1 MANDLSFNQISTLL
15 NAINQQATGQ
25 ASLAPVDT
33 AGFVSMATT
42 LLKMGYDPLATAIS
56 QVLAKTIFSV
66 RPYSELFKGIR
77 VSNQKYGNHVRKL
90 QVVDRPLVDSKVY
103 DLTDEYAVDHYEVR
117 KPKVLQT
124 NYYGEETFSDFL
136 TIYTVQ
142 LDNAMSGPE
151 EFASFISMI
160 LQNVEDKLAMSRE
173 NLSRML
179 VSNLIGAK
187 AQADSDNVINLLT
200 AYNDYLG
207 LTSTSRLTV
216 EDVKDPDRYGD
227 FIKFAYAKIKNVS
240 DLMRSR
246 SIKYHMNITGSPIM
260 RHTPYANQR
269 LYISS
274 FDKHMIDTRVLAD
287 VFNDEQMKLMDFQP
301 VDFWQSIESPDTVS
315 VIPVYIDSAGE
326 LVNDDTSDDQRTTSI
341 VTGVFGVLMDEEAIG
356 YTITLERTERTPLNA
371 RGMYYNQFWHDTKKY
386 WTDLTENAVVFILD
400 DESDS
405 GGEGSSD
412 ITVESLTATE
422 NKTYTAPAGTAYSPV
437 IVNVPTVTVESLNA
451 TENTTYTAPEGK
463 AYSPVVV
470 NVPSDFT
477 KATVTITDNRGV
489 GDPISF
495 LYATYAEADDPFPAA
510 AIPETGTSMT
520 GGSPITLPVILY
532 KGATTLVF
540 ESSLESSSTITGAEY
555 DWSGGYLTLE
565 GSCSIEFTAPL

>member
-25 ASLAPVDT
+25 TSIAPVDT
-33 AGFVSMATT
+33 ASFVSMATT
-42 LLKMGYDPLATAIS
+42 LLQMGYDPLATAIS
-56 QVLAKTIFSV
+56 QVLARTIFSV

-160 LQNVEDKLAMSRE
+160 LQNVEDKLTMSRE

-187 AQADSDNVINLLT
+187 AQADSGNVINLLT

-216 EDVKDPDRYGD
+216 EDVKDPDKYGD

-246 SIKYHMNITGSPIM
+246 SVKYHMNITGSPIM

-287 VFNDEQMKLMDFQP
+287 VFNDDQMKLMDFQP

-315 VIPVYIDSAGE
+315 VIPVYIGSSGQ
-326 LVNDDTSDDQRTTSI
+326 LVNADTTAQNRTTSV

-405 GGEGSSD
+405 GGGEGGGD
-412 ITVESLTATE
+412 ITVEALSVTE
-422 NKTYTAPAGTAYSPV
+422 NGTYTA
-437 IVNVPTVTVESLNA
+437 ES
-451 TENTTYTAPEGK
+451 GK
-463 AYSPVVV
+463 AYSPVTV
-470 NVPSDFT
+470 NVPSNFSV
-477 KATVTITDNRGV
+477 ATVTITDNRAS
-489 GDPISF
+489 GDSIEF
-495 LYATYAEADDPFPAA
+495 LVCECCEIDGYDDDYPALVAPSTYGIKPGD
-510 AIPETGTSMT
+510 
-520 GGSPITLPVILY
+520 SPLEFKVPLY
-532 KGATTLVF
+532 KGGSLIF
-540 ESSLESSSTITGAEY
+540 PKSSITSVAVITGQYE
-555 DWSGGYLTLE
+555 WLTATDLLIK
-565 GSCSIEFTAPL
+565 GDCDIELKNPQG

>member
-25 ASLAPVDT
+25 TSIAPVDT
-33 AGFVSMATT
+33 ASFVSMATT
-42 LLKMGYDPLATAIS
+42 LLQMGYDPLATAIS

-187 AQADSDNVINLLT
+187 AQADSGNVINLLT

-216 EDVKDPDRYGD
+216 EDVKDPDKYGD

-287 VFNDEQMKLMDFQP
+287 VFNDDQMKLMDFQP

-315 VIPVYIDSAGE
+315 VIPVYIDSSGQ
-326 LVNDDTSDDQRTTSI
+326 LVNADTTAQNRTTSV

-405 GGEGSSD
+405 GGGEGGGD
-412 ITVESLTATE
+412 ITVEALSVTE
-422 NKTYTAPAGTAYSPV
+422 NGTYTA
-437 IVNVPTVTVESLNA
+437 ES
-451 TENTTYTAPEGK
+451 GK
-463 AYSPVVV
+463 AYSPVTV
-470 NVPSDFT
+470 NVPSDFS
-477 KATVTITDNRGV
+477 KATVTFTDTRPAGDAIT
-489 GDPISF
+489 F
-495 LYATYAEADDPFPAA
+495 LYPTYMDAADQMPAGASAE
-510 AIPETGTSMT
+510 EGTIMA
-520 GGSPITLPVILY
+520 GGSPFDKSVILY
-532 KGATTLVF
+532 KGNAILYFDTAISTIC
-540 ESSLESSSTITGAEY
+540 TITGAEY
-555 DWSGGYLTLE
+555 AWLSTRYLLIK
-565 GSCSIEFTAPL
+565 GSCEIAISTPI

>member
-1 MANDLSFNQISTLL
+1 
-15 NAINQQATGQ
+15 
-25 ASLAPVDT
+25 
-33 AGFVSMATT
+33 
-42 LLKMGYDPLATAIS
+42 
-56 QVLAKTIFSV
+56 
-66 RPYSELFKGIR
+66 
-77 VSNQKYGNHVRKL
+77 
-90 QVVDRPLVDSKVY
+90 
-103 DLTDEYAVDHYEVR
+103 
-117 KPKVLQT
+117 
-124 NYYGEETFSDFL
+124 
-136 TIYTVQ
+136 
-142 LDNAMSGPE
+142 MSGPE

-160 LQNVEDKLAMSRE
+160 LQNVEDKLTMSRE

-187 AQADSDNVINLLT
+187 AQADSGNVINLLT

-216 EDVKDPDRYGD
+216 EDVKDPDKYGD

-246 SIKYHMNITGSPIM
+246 SIKYHMNITDSPIM

-287 VFNDEQMKLMDFQP
+287 VFNDDQMRLMDFQP

-315 VIPVYIDSAGE
+315 VIPVYIDSSGQ
-326 LVNDDTSDDQRTTSI
+326 LVNADTTAQNRTTSV

-405 GGEGSSD
+405 GGGEGGGD
-412 ITVESLTATE
+412 ITVEALSVTE
-422 NKTYTAPAGTAYSPV
+422 NGTYTAPS
-437 IVNVPTVTVESLNA
+437 
-451 TENTTYTAPEGK
+451 GK
-463 AYSPVVV
+463 AYSPVTV
-470 NVPSDFT
+470 NVPAPSSDFT
-477 KATVTITDNRGV
+477 TAEVTFANSSQAANAPYYVFVPEVID
-489 GDPISF
+489 DPISTIIMTNIAVDAGSSETLLVP
-495 LYATYAEADDPFPAA
+495 LYKGVCLMSLST
-510 AIPETGTSMT
+510 ITQTSQASQPVMT
-520 GGSPITLPVILY
+520 GGVEID
-532 KGATTLVF
+532 
-540 ESSLESSSTITGAEY
+540 STHGGPLLKITG
-555 DWSGGYLTLE
+555 DGT
-565 GSCSIEFTAPL
+565 FTAAGAPGSN

>member
-25 ASLAPVDT
+25 TSIAPVDT
-33 AGFVSMATT
+33 ASFVSMATT
-42 LLKMGYDPLATAIS
+42 LLQMGYDPLATAIS

-103 DLTDEYAVDHYEVR
+103 DLTDEQAVDHYEVR

-187 AQADSDNVINLLT
+187 AQADSGNVINLLT

-216 EDVKDPDRYGD
+216 EDVKDPDKYGD

-287 VFNDEQMKLMDFQP
+287 VFNDDQMKLMDFQP

-315 VIPVYIDSAGE
+315 VIPVYINSSGQ
-326 LVNDDTSDDQRTTSI
+326 LVNADTTAAERTTSI

-405 GGEGSSD
+405 GGGEGGSD
-412 ITVESLTATE
+412 ITVEALSVTE
-422 NKTYTAPAGTAYSPV
+422 NGTYTAET
-437 IVNVPTVTVESLNA
+437 
-451 TENTTYTAPEGK
+451 GK
-463 AYSPVVV
+463 AYSPVTV
-470 NVPSDFT
+470 NVPSDFSTAHVTFINSDNT
-477 KATVTITDNRGV
+477 KMYTVNKLAMIQGPYMEIGSVSVN
-489 GDPISF
+489 SS
-495 LYATYAEADDPFPAA
+495 
-510 AIPETGTSMT
+510 ETVE
-520 GGSPITLPVILY
+520 LVLY
-532 KGATTLVF
+532 KGSTYVF
-540 ESSLESSSTITGAEY
+540 EFEDIDYETAPVVTGDISYDSDNGKFVITGDGTITLKG
-555 DWSGGYLTLE
+555 DGTMG
-565 GSCSIEFTAPL
+565 

>member
-25 ASLAPVDT
+25 TSIAPVDT
-33 AGFVSMATT
+33 ASFVSMATT
-42 LLKMGYDPLATAIS
+42 LLQMGYDPLATAIS

-160 LQNVEDKLAMSRE
+160 LQNVEDKLTMSRE

-187 AQADSDNVINLLT
+187 AQADSGNVINLLT

-216 EDVKDPDRYGD
+216 EDVKDPDKYGD

-246 SIKYHMNITGSPIM
+246 SVKYHMNITGSPIM

-287 VFNDEQMKLMDFQP
+287 VFNDDQMKLMDFQP

-315 VIPVYIDSAGE
+315 VIPVYISSSGQ
-326 LVNDDTSDDQRTTSI
+326 LVNADTTAQNRTTSV

-405 GGEGSSD
+405 GGGEGGGD
-412 ITVESLTATE
+412 ITVEALSVTE
-422 NKTYTAPAGTAYSPV
+422 NGTYTAPS
-437 IVNVPTVTVESLNA
+437 
-451 TENTTYTAPEGK
+451 GK
-463 AYSPVVV
+463 AYSPVTV
-470 NVPSDFT
+470 NVPSDFSTAHVTFISSDNT
-477 KATVTITDNRGV
+477 KTYIVNNLVLIHESNSEMEIGSVTVNA
-489 GDPISF
+489 S
-495 LYATYAEADDPFPAA
+495 EAVD
-510 AIPETGTSMT
+510 
-520 GGSPITLPVILY
+520 LVLY
-532 KGATTLVF
+532 KGHAYVSEF
-540 ESSLESSSTITGAEY
+540 EDIDTDTAPVVTGDITYDSDNEEFVITGDGTITLKGV
-555 DWSGGYLTLE
+555 GTMG
-565 GSCSIEFTAPL
+565 

>member
-25 ASLAPVDT
+25 ASIAPVDT
-33 AGFVSMATT
+33 ASFVSMATT
-42 LLKMGYDPLATAIS
+42 LLQMGYDPLATAIS

-90 QVVDRPLVDSKVY
+90 QVVDKPLVDSKVY
-103 DLTDEYAVDHYEVR
+103 DLTDEQAIDHYEVR

-187 AQADSDNVINLLT
+187 AQADSGNVINLLT

-216 EDVKDPDRYGD
+216 EDVKDPDKYGD

-287 VFNDEQMKLMDFQP
+287 VFNDDQMKLMDFQP

-315 VIPVYIDSAGE
+315 VIPVYINSSGQ
-326 LVNDDTSDDQRTTSI
+326 LVNADTTAQNRTTSV

-405 GGEGSSD
+405 GGGEGGGT
-412 ITVESLTATE
+412 ITIESLTATE
-422 NKTYTAPAGTAYSPV
+422 NKTYTAPEGKAYSPV
-437 IVNVPTVTVESLNA
+437 IVNVPSD
-451 TENTTYTAPEGK
+451 
-463 AYSPVVV
+463 YS
-470 NVPSDFT
+470 
-477 KATVTITDNRGV
+477 
-489 GDPISF
+489 
-495 LYATYAEADDPFPAA
+495 AA
-510 AIPETGTSMT
+510 AITISNVAYESTPIFFAHTVAAAGDVPAHSATIMT
-520 GGSPITLPVILY
+520 DQTYEGSIILY
-532 KGATTLVF
+532 KGSALLFMDDLSATCTYTVSGDI
-540 ESSLESSSTITGAEY
+540 EVTTAEIGQKAYIVTGDCSITITATENQ
-555 DWSGGYLTLE
+555 GG
-565 GSCSIEFTAPL
+565 SQ

>member
-25 ASLAPVDT
+25 TSIAPVDT
-33 AGFVSMATT
+33 ASFVSMATT
-42 LLKMGYDPLATAIS
+42 LLQMGYDPLATAIS

-160 LQNVEDKLAMSRE
+160 LQNVEDKLTMSRE

-187 AQADSDNVINLLT
+187 AQADSGNVINLLT

-246 SIKYHMNITGSPIM
+246 SVKYHMNITGSPIM

-287 VFNDEQMKLMDFQP
+287 VFNDDQMKLMDFQP

-315 VIPVYIDSAGE
+315 VIPVYIDSSGQ
-326 LVNDDTSDDQRTTSI
+326 LVNADTTAESRTTSV

-405 GGEGSSD
+405 GGGEGGGD
-412 ITVESLTATE
+412 ITVEALSVTE
-422 NKTYTAPAGTAYSPV
+422 NGTYTAPS
-437 IVNVPTVTVESLNA
+437 
-451 TENTTYTAPEGK
+451 GK
-463 AYSPVVV
+463 AYSPVTV

-477 KATVTITDNRGV
+477 KATVSITDIRPN
-489 GDPISF
+489 GDAITF
-495 LYATYAEADDPFPAA
+495 LYATYMDAADQMPAGASAE
-510 AIPETGTSMT
+510 EGTIMA
-520 GGSPITLPVILY
+520 GGSPFDKSVILY
-532 KGATTLVF
+532 KGNAILYFDTAI
-540 ESSLESSSTITGAEY
+540 SDICTITGAEY
-555 DWSGGYLTLE
+555 EWLSTKYLLIK
-565 GSCSIEFTAPL
+565 GSCEIKISTPI

>member
-25 ASLAPVDT
+25 TSIAPVDT
-33 AGFVSMATT
+33 ASFVSMATT
-42 LLKMGYDPLATAIS
+42 LLQMGYDPLATAIS

-160 LQNVEDKLAMSRE
+160 LQNVEDKLTMSRE

-187 AQADSDNVINLLT
+187 AQADSGNVINLLT

-246 SIKYHMNITGSPIM
+246 SIKYHMNISGSPIM

-287 VFNDEQMKLMDFQP
+287 VFNDDQMRLMDFQP

-315 VIPVYIDSAGE
+315 VIPVYIDSDGE
-326 LVNDDTSDDQRTTSI
+326 LVNADTTAESRTTSV

-405 GGEGSSD
+405 GGGEGGGD
-412 ITVESLTATE
+412 ITVEALSVTE
-422 NKTYTAPAGTAYSPV
+422 NGTYTA
-437 IVNVPTVTVESLNA
+437 ES
-451 TENTTYTAPEGK
+451 GK
-463 AYSPVVV
+463 AYSPVTV
-470 NVPSDFT
+470 NVPSDFSV
-477 KATVTITDNRGV
+477 AT
-489 GDPISF
+489 ISC
-495 LYATYAEADDPFPAA
+495 TNTNAETSSYGIRCVIIDEENNQASFQGSLV
-510 AIPETGTSMT
+510 ET
-520 GGSPITLPVILY
+520 TLTLKVPLY
-532 KGATTLVF
+532 KGKLVIKDTSAFIFDASGEPTLSGGV
-540 ESSLESSSTITGAEY
+540 TYDDVTGTVIITG
-555 DWSGGYLTLE
+555 D
-565 GSCSIEFTAPL
+565 GSISAAGIPSV

>member
-25 ASLAPVDT
+25 TSIAPVDT
-33 AGFVSMATT
+33 ASFVSMANT
-42 LLKMGYDPLATAIS
+42 LLQMGYDPLATAIS

-90 QVVDRPLVDSKVY
+90 QVVDKPLVDSKVY

-160 LQNVEDKLAMSRE
+160 LQNVEDKLTMSRE

-187 AQADSDNVINLLT
+187 ALADSDNVINLLT

-216 EDVKDPDRYGD
+216 EDVKDPDKYGD

-287 VFNDEQMKLMDFQP
+287 VFNDDQMKLMDFQP
-301 VDFWQSIESPDTVS
+301 VDFWQNINSPDTVS
-315 VIPVYIDSAGE
+315 VIPVYIDSDGE
-326 LVNDDTSDDQRTTSI
+326 LVNADTTAQNRTTSV

-405 GGEGSSD
+405 GGGEGGSD
-412 ITVESLTATE
+412 ITVEALSVTE
-422 NKTYTAPAGTAYSPV
+422 NGTYTAQS
-437 IVNVPTVTVESLNA
+437 
-451 TENTTYTAPEGK
+451 GK
-463 AYSPVVV
+463 AYSPVTV
-470 NVPSDFT
+470 NVPSDFS
-477 KATVTITDNRGV
+477 KATVTVTDNRAAGS
-489 GDPISF
+489 GINFSF
-495 LYATYAEADDPFPAA
+495 PSYEEAADSFPAA
-510 AIPETGTSMT
+510 ASIIEYLSEP
-520 GGSPITLPVILY
+520 GSSPGSINVILY
-532 KGATTLVF
+532 KGAAILDF
-540 ESSLESSSTITGAEY
+540 GEDLSAACTITGAEY
-555 DWSGGYLTLE
+555 EWIDSALIIK
-565 GSCSIEFTAPL
+565 GSCSIEFITK

>member
-25 ASLAPVDT
+25 TSIAPVDT
-33 AGFVSMATT
+33 ASFVSMATT
-42 LLKMGYDPLATAIS
+42 LLQMGYDPLATAIS

-90 QVVDRPLVDSKVY
+90 QVVDKPLVDSKVY
-103 DLTDEYAVDHYEVR
+103 DLTDEQAVDHYEVR

-187 AQADSDNVINLLT
+187 AQADSGNVINLLT

-246 SIKYHMNITGSPIM
+246 SVKYHMNITGSPIM

-287 VFNDEQMKLMDFQP
+287 VFNDDQMRLMDFQP

-315 VIPVYIDSAGE
+315 VIPVYINSSGQ
-326 LVNDDTSDDQRTTSI
+326 LVNADTTAQNRTTSV

-405 GGEGSSD
+405 GGGEGGGD
-412 ITVESLTATE
+412 ITVEALSVTE
-422 NKTYTAPAGTAYSPV
+422 NGTYTA
-437 IVNVPTVTVESLNA
+437 ES
-451 TENTTYTAPEGK
+451 GK
-463 AYSPVVV
+463 AYSPVTV
-470 NVPSDFT
+470 NVPSDFSIAHVTFVNSDNT
-477 KATVTITDNRGV
+477 KTYAVNNLVTIRGSYMVIEKLTVTT
-489 GDPISF
+489 S
-495 LYATYAEADDPFPAA
+495 AA
-510 AIPETGTSMT
+510 VD
-520 GGSPITLPVILY
+520 LVLY
-532 KGATTLVF
+532 KGSAYVSEIEDADDQTAPVMTGDISYDSDNNEFVITGDG
-540 ESSLESSSTITGAEY
+540 TITLKGV
-555 DWSGGYLTLE
+555 GT
-565 GSCSIEFTAPL
+565 II

>member
-25 ASLAPVDT
+25 ASVTPVDT
-33 AGFVSMATT
+33 ASFISMANT
-42 LLKMGYDPLATAIS
+42 LLQMGYDPLATAIS

-160 LQNVEDKLAMSRE
+160 LQNVEDKLTMSRE

-187 AQADSDNVINLLT
+187 ALADSDNVINLLT

-246 SIKYHMNITGSPIM
+246 SVKYHMNITGSPIM

-287 VFNDEQMKLMDFQP
+287 VFNDDQMKLMDFQP
-301 VDFWQSIESPDTVS
+301 VDFWQNINSPDTVS
-315 VIPVYIDSAGE
+315 VIPVYINSSGQ
-326 LVNDDTSDDQRTTSI
+326 LVNADTTAQNRTTSV

-405 GGEGSSD
+405 GGGEGGGD

-422 NKTYTAPAGTAYSPV
+422 NKTYTAPEGKAYSPV
-437 IVNVPTVTVESLNA
+437 IVNVPSNF
-451 TENTTYTAPEGK
+451 TT
-463 AYSPVVV
+463 
-470 NVPSDFT
+470 
-477 KATVTITDNRGV
+477 ATVSFTDNRAS
-489 GDPISF
+489 GDGITF
-495 LYATYAEADDPFPAA
+495 TYASYAEAEDSYPASVYPGNKTITA
-510 AIPETGTSMT
+510 GE
-520 GGSPITLPVILY
+520 SPSEISVILY
-532 KGATTLVF
+532 KGATTLSF
-540 ESSLESSSTITGAEY
+540 GSDLSDSFTITGAQYEWV
-555 DWSGGYLTLE
+555 DADLIIK
-565 GSCSIEFTAPL
+565 GSCSIEINTPSGK

>member
-25 ASLAPVDT
+25 TSIAPVDT
-33 AGFVSMATT
+33 ASFVSMATT
-42 LLKMGYDPLATAIS
+42 LLQMGYDPLATAIS

-90 QVVDRPLVDSKVY
+90 QVVDKPLVDSKVY
-103 DLTDEYAVDHYEVR
+103 DLTDEQAVDHYEVR

-160 LQNVEDKLAMSRE
+160 LQNVEDKLTMSRE

-187 AQADSDNVINLLT
+187 AQADSGNVINLLT

-246 SIKYHMNITGSPIM
+246 SVKYHMNITGSPIM

-287 VFNDEQMKLMDFQP
+287 VFNDDQMRLMDFQP

-315 VIPVYIDSAGE
+315 VIPVYINSSGQ
-326 LVNDDTSDDQRTTSI
+326 LVNADTTAQNRTTSV

-405 GGEGSSD
+405 GGGEGGGD
-412 ITVESLTATE
+412 ITVEALSVTE
-422 NKTYTAPAGTAYSPV
+422 NGTYTAESGKAYSPV
-437 IVNVPTVTVESLNA
+437 IVNVPSD
-451 TENTTYTAPEGK
+451 
-463 AYSPVVV
+463 YS
-470 NVPSDFT
+470 S
-477 KATVTITDNRGV
+477 ATITITNGAYEGAPV
-489 GDPISF
+489 FFAHPI
-495 LYATYAEADDPFPAA
+495 AA
-510 AIPETGTSMT
+510 AGDVPAHSETMLTDQTYEG
-520 GGSPITLPVILY
+520 PIILY
-532 KGATTLVF
+532 KGSAQLFTEDLSPTFTYSV
-540 ESSLESSSTITGAEY
+540 SGDITAV
-555 DWSGGYLTLE
+555 E
-565 GSCSIEFTAPL
+565 GEIGRKIYTVTGDCSITIAAAENQSASQ

>member
-25 ASLAPVDT
+25 TSIAPVDT
-33 AGFVSMATT
+33 ASFVSMANT
-42 LLKMGYDPLATAIS
+42 LLQMGYDPLATAIS

-90 QVVDRPLVDSKVY
+90 QVVDKPLVDSKVY
-103 DLTDEYAVDHYEVR
+103 DLTDEQAIDHYEVR

-187 AQADSDNVINLLT
+187 ALADSDNVINLLT

-216 EDVKDPDRYGD
+216 EDVKAPSRYSD

-246 SIKYHMNITGSPIM
+246 SVKYHMNITNSPIM

-287 VFNDEQMKLMDFQP
+287 VFNDEQMRLMDFQP
-301 VDFWQSIESPDTVS
+301 VDFWQSIESPDTVN
-315 VIPVYIDSAGE
+315 VIPVYINSSGE
-326 LVNDDTSDDQRTTSI
+326 LVNADTTADNRTTS
-341 VTGVFGVLMDEEAIG
+341 VVSGVFGVLMDEEAIG

-405 GGEGSSD
+405 GGEGAGD
-412 ITVESLTATE
+412 ITVEALSVTE
-422 NKTYTAPAGTAYSPV
+422 NGTYTAEEGTAYSPV
-437 IVNVPTVTVESLNA
+437 TVNVASDFSTAEVTFINSSETANASYMVIIPTVIENPEDALALIPNTVNSDSSKVLEIPLYKGQFIMPADMVTSINSSV
-451 TENTTYTAPEGK
+451 TPTTSGGVTITTVGGSPMIVITGDGTYTAAGQ
-463 AYSPVVV
+463 
-470 NVPSDFT
+470 
-477 KATVTITDNRGV
+477 
-489 GDPISF
+489 
-495 LYATYAEADDPFPAA
+495 
-510 AIPETGTSMT
+510 SM
-520 GGSPITLPVILY
+520 G
-532 KGATTLVF
+532 
-540 ESSLESSSTITGAEY
+540 
-555 DWSGGYLTLE
+555 
-565 GSCSIEFTAPL
+565 

>member
-25 ASLAPVDT
+25 TSIAPVDT
-33 AGFVSMATT
+33 ASFVSMATT
-42 LLKMGYDPLATAIS
+42 LLQMGYDPLATAIS

-151 EFASFISMI
+151 EFAAFISMI
-160 LQNVEDKLAMSRE
+160 LQNVEDKLTMSRE

-187 AQADSDNVINLLT
+187 AQADSGNVINLLT

-216 EDVKDPDRYGD
+216 EDVKDPDKYGD

-246 SIKYHMNITGSPIM
+246 SVKYHMNITGSPIM

-287 VFNDEQMKLMDFQP
+287 VFNDDQMKLMDFQP

-315 VIPVYIDSAGE
+315 VIPVYIDSSGQ
-326 LVNDDTSDDQRTTSI
+326 LVNADTTAQNRTTSV

-405 GGEGSSD
+405 GGGEGGGD
-412 ITVESLTATE
+412 ITVEALSVTE
-422 NKTYTAPAGTAYSPV
+422 NGTYTA
-437 IVNVPTVTVESLNA
+437 ES
-451 TENTTYTAPEGK
+451 GK
-463 AYSPVVV
+463 AYSPVTV
-470 NVPSDFT
+470 NVPSDFSV
-477 KATVTITDNRGV
+477 AEVTITDNR
-489 GDPISF
+489 
-495 LYATYAEADDPFPAA
+495 ATGSAIDFNVCECCEINGYDDDYPALVA
-510 AIPETGTSMT
+510 TS
-520 GGSPITLPVILY
+520 TLPIKPGDSPLEFKVPLY
-532 KGATTLVF
+532 KGGSLIIPG
-540 ESSLESSSTITGAEY
+540 SSINSIAVITGQYEF
-555 DWSGGYLTLE
+555 LTGRDLLIK
-565 GSCSIEFTAPL
+565 GDCDIELVTPSSN

>member
-25 ASLAPVDT
+25 TSIAPVDT
-33 AGFVSMATT
+33 ASFVSMATT
-42 LLKMGYDPLATAIS
+42 LLQMGYDPLATAIS

-160 LQNVEDKLAMSRE
+160 LQNVEDKLTMSRE

-187 AQADSDNVINLLT
+187 AQADSGNVINLLT

-216 EDVKDPDRYGD
+216 EDVKDPDKYGD

-287 VFNDEQMKLMDFQP
+287 VFNDDQMKLMDFQP

-315 VIPVYIDSAGE
+315 VIPVYIDSSGQ
-326 LVNDDTSDDQRTTSI
+326 LVNADTTAQNRTTSV

-405 GGEGSSD
+405 GGGEGGGD
-412 ITVESLTATE
+412 ITVESLSVTE
-422 NKTYTAPAGTAYSPV
+422 NGTYTAPS
-437 IVNVPTVTVESLNA
+437 
-451 TENTTYTAPEGK
+451 GK
-463 AYSPVVV
+463 AYSPVTV
-470 NVPSDFT
+470 NVPSDFST
-477 KATVTITDNRGV
+477 ATVTFSRSNDDGEYRAVLSGV
-489 GDPISF
+489 LDSDPAGISTEP
-495 LYATYAEADDPFPAA
+495 YVIGSTPATIK
-510 AIPETGTSMT
+510 IP
-520 GGSPITLPVILY
+520 LY
-532 KGATTLVF
+532 KGKAFISLNTFFGVDTSVMPVF
-540 ESSLESSSTITGAEY
+540 TGGVSLDNQTGAIIITG
-555 DWSGGYLTLE
+555 DGTFS
-565 GSCSIEFTAPL
+565 TAAAVTPGN

>member
-25 ASLAPVDT
+25 TSIAPVDT
-33 AGFVSMATT
+33 ASFVSMATT
-42 LLKMGYDPLATAIS
+42 LLQMGYDPLATAIS

-160 LQNVEDKLAMSRE
+160 LQNVEDKLTMSRE

-187 AQADSDNVINLLT
+187 AQADSGNVINLLT

-216 EDVKDPDRYGD
+216 EDVKDPDKYGD

-246 SIKYHMNITGSPIM
+246 SVKYHMNITGSPIM

-287 VFNDEQMKLMDFQP
+287 VFNDDQMKLMDFQP

-315 VIPVYIDSAGE
+315 VIPVYIDSSGQ
-326 LVNDDTSDDQRTTSI
+326 LVNADTTAENRTTSV

-405 GGEGSSD
+405 GGGEGGGD
-412 ITVESLTATE
+412 ITVEALSVTE
-422 NKTYTAPAGTAYSPV
+422 NGTYTA
-437 IVNVPTVTVESLNA
+437 ES
-451 TENTTYTAPEGK
+451 GK
-463 AYSPVVV
+463 AYSPVTV

-477 KATVTITDNRGV
+477 TATLTITDNRAS
-489 GDPISF
+489 GDSIDF
-495 LYATYAEADDPFPAA
+495 NVCGCFEINGYDDDYPALVA
-510 AIPETGTSMT
+510 PSTLSIKPGD
-520 GGSPITLPVILY
+520 SPMELKVPLY
-532 KGATTLVF
+532 KGGALIITSGNI
-540 ESSLESSSTITGAEY
+540 SSFTNITGSYEWIQGNFTDLLIKGDCDIELVAI
-555 DWSGGYLTLE
+555 SGN
-565 GSCSIEFTAPL
+565 

>member
-25 ASLAPVDT
+25 TSIAPVDT
-33 AGFVSMATT
+33 ASFVSMANT
-42 LLKMGYDPLATAIS
+42 LLQMGYDPLATAIS
-56 QVLAKTIFSV
+56 QVLARTIFSV

-160 LQNVEDKLAMSRE
+160 LQNVEDKLTMSRE

-187 AQADSDNVINLLT
+187 ALADSGNVINLLT

-216 EDVKDPDRYGD
+216 EDVKDPDKYGD

-246 SIKYHMNITGSPIM
+246 SVKYHMNITGSPIM

-287 VFNDEQMKLMDFQP
+287 VFNDDQMKLMDFQP

-315 VIPVYIDSAGE
+315 VIPVYIDSSGQ
-326 LVNDDTSDDQRTTSI
+326 LVNADTTAESRTTSV

-405 GGEGSSD
+405 GGGEGGGD
-412 ITVESLTATE
+412 ITVEALSVTE
-422 NKTYTAPAGTAYSPV
+422 NGTYTA
-437 IVNVPTVTVESLNA
+437 ES
-451 TENTTYTAPEGK
+451 GK
-463 AYSPVVV
+463 AYSPVTV

-477 KATVTITDNRGV
+477 KATVTITDNRVTGS
-489 GDPISF
+489 GINFGYP
-495 LYATYAEADDPFPAA
+495 TYFEAVVNEHPAFA
-510 AIPETGTSMT
+510 CFGEYLSEAGA
-520 GGSPITLPVILY
+520 SPASIPVILY
-532 KGATTLVF
+532 KGAAVLNF
-540 ESSLESSSTITGAEY
+540 DASQAEACTITGAEY
-555 DWSGGYLTLE
+555 EWIDESLIIK
-565 GSCSIEFTAPL
+565 GSCAIEFIAK

>member
-25 ASLAPVDT
+25 TSIAPVDT
-33 AGFVSMATT
+33 ASFVSMATT
-42 LLKMGYDPLATAIS
+42 LLQMGYDPLATAIS

-160 LQNVEDKLAMSRE
+160 LQNVEDKLTMSRE

-207 LTSTSRLTV
+207 LTSTSRLSV

-246 SIKYHMNITGSPIM
+246 SVKYHMNISGSPIM

-287 VFNDEQMKLMDFQP
+287 VFNDDQMRLMDFQP

-315 VIPVYIDSAGE
+315 VIPVYINSSGQ
-326 LVNDDTSDDQRTTSI
+326 LVNADTTAAERTTSI

-405 GGEGSSD
+405 GGGEGGGD
-412 ITVESLTATE
+412 ITVEALSVTA
-422 NKTYTAPAGTAYSPV
+422 NGTYTA
-437 IVNVPTVTVESLNA
+437 ES
-451 TENTTYTAPEGK
+451 GK

-470 NVPSDFT
+470 NVPSDFSVAHVT
-477 KATVTITDNRGV
+477 FVNSAETINSSYTV
-489 GDPISF
+489 
-495 LYATYAEADDPFPAA
+495 
-510 AIPETGTSMT
+510 AIPKVLTSPENAIYAMQT
-520 GGSPITLPVILY
+520 VVDSDSSVIVDVPLY
-532 KGATTLVF
+532 KGKCIMDLRYISGINMSVDPTSTGGVSIVIDPEEEDPPMLV
-540 ESSLESSSTITGAEY
+540 ITG
-555 DWSGGYLTLE
+555 DGT
-565 GSCSIEFTAPL
+565 FTAAGQPIF

>member
-25 ASLAPVDT
+25 TSIAPVDT
-33 AGFVSMATT
+33 ASFVSMATT
-42 LLKMGYDPLATAIS
+42 LLQMGYDPLATAIS

-90 QVVDRPLVDSKVY
+90 QVVDKPLVDSKVY
-103 DLTDEYAVDHYEVR
+103 DLTDEQAVDHYEVR

-151 EFASFISMI
+151 EFAAFISMI

-187 AQADSDNVINLLT
+187 AQADSGNVINLLT

-207 LTSTSRLTV
+207 LTSTSRLSV

-287 VFNDEQMKLMDFQP
+287 VFNDDQMRLMDFQP

-315 VIPVYIDSAGE
+315 VIPVYINSSGQ
-326 LVNDDTSDDQRTTSI
+326 LVNADTTAQNRTTSV

-405 GGEGSSD
+405 GGGEGGGD
-412 ITVESLTATE
+412 ITVEALSVTE
-422 NKTYTAPAGTAYSPV
+422 NGTYTA
-437 IVNVPTVTVESLNA
+437 ES
-451 TENTTYTAPEGK
+451 GK
-463 AYSPVVV
+463 AYSPVTV
-470 NVPSDFT
+470 NVPSDFSIAHVTFVNSDNT
-477 KATVTITDNRGV
+477 KTYAVNNLVTIRGSYMVIEKLTVTT
-489 GDPISF
+489 S
-495 LYATYAEADDPFPAA
+495 AA
-510 AIPETGTSMT
+510 VD
-520 GGSPITLPVILY
+520 LVLY
-532 KGATTLVF
+532 KGSAYVSEIEDADDQTAPVMTGDISYDSDNNEFVITGDG
-540 ESSLESSSTITGAEY
+540 TITLKGV
-555 DWSGGYLTLE
+555 GT
-565 GSCSIEFTAPL
+565 II

>member
-25 ASLAPVDT
+25 TSIAPVDT
-33 AGFVSMATT
+33 ASFVSMATT
-42 LLKMGYDPLATAIS
+42 LLQMGYDPLATAIS

-103 DLTDEYAVDHYEVR
+103 DLTDEQAVDHYEVR

-187 AQADSDNVINLLT
+187 AQADSGNVINLLT

-216 EDVKDPDRYGD
+216 EDVKDPDKYGD

-287 VFNDEQMKLMDFQP
+287 VFNDDQMKLMDFQP

-315 VIPVYIDSAGE
+315 VIPVYINSSGQ
-326 LVNDDTSDDQRTTSI
+326 LVNADTTAQNRTTSV

-405 GGEGSSD
+405 GGGEGGGD
-412 ITVESLTATE
+412 ITVEALSVTE
-422 NKTYTAPAGTAYSPV
+422 NGTYTA
-437 IVNVPTVTVESLNA
+437 ES
-451 TENTTYTAPEGK
+451 GK
-463 AYSPVVV
+463 AYSPVTV
-470 NVPSDFT
+470 NVPSDFSIAHVTFVNTAETANSYYTVSIPKILSSPENALYMVPT
-477 KATVTITDNRGV
+477 KI
-489 GDPISF
+489 DPDSSVVV
-495 LYATYAEADDPFPAA
+495 DVP
-510 AIPETGTSMT
+510 
-520 GGSPITLPVILY
+520 LY
-532 KGATTLVF
+532 KGKCNLSIDNINNLNPIVAPTVSGDVRVVADPDMQAPPTIV
-540 ESSLESSSTITGAEY
+540 ITGDGTY
-555 DWSGGYLTLE
+555 
-565 GSCSIEFTAPL
+565 TAAGVAGQ

>member
-25 ASLAPVDT
+25 TSIAPVDT
-33 AGFVSMATT
+33 ASFVSMATT
-42 LLKMGYDPLATAIS
+42 LLQMGYDPLATAIS
-56 QVLAKTIFSV
+56 QVLARTIFSV

-160 LQNVEDKLAMSRE
+160 LQNVEDKLTMSRE

-187 AQADSDNVINLLT
+187 AQADSGNVINLLT

-216 EDVKDPDRYGD
+216 EDVKDPDKYGD

-246 SIKYHMNITGSPIM
+246 SVKYHMNITGSPIM

-287 VFNDEQMKLMDFQP
+287 VFNDDQMKLMDFQP

-315 VIPVYIDSAGE
+315 VIPVYIDSSGQ
-326 LVNDDTSDDQRTTSI
+326 LVNADTTAENRTTSV

-405 GGEGSSD
+405 GGGEGGGD
-412 ITVESLTATE
+412 ITVEALSVTE
-422 NKTYTAPAGTAYSPV
+422 NGTYTAPS
-437 IVNVPTVTVESLNA
+437 
-451 TENTTYTAPEGK
+451 GK
-463 AYSPVVV
+463 AYSPVTV
-470 NVPSDFT
+470 NVPSDFSTAHVTFINSDNT
-477 KATVTITDNRGV
+477 KQYIVNNLVLIQESNSEMEIGSVTVQA
-489 GDPISF
+489 SH
-495 LYATYAEADDPFPAA
+495 AAD
-510 AIPETGTSMT
+510 
-520 GGSPITLPVILY
+520 LVLY
-532 KGATTLVF
+532 KGHAYVAEF
-540 ESSLESSSTITGAEY
+540 EYVDSETAPVVTGDISYDSDNEEFTITG
-555 DWSGGYLTLE
+555 DGTITLK
-565 GSCSIEFTAPL
+565 GVGTMG

>member
-25 ASLAPVDT
+25 TSIAPVDT
-33 AGFVSMATT
+33 ASFVSMATT
-42 LLKMGYDPLATAIS
+42 LLQMGYDPLATAIS

-66 RPYSELFKGIR
+66 RPYSELFKGIK

-103 DLTDEYAVDHYEVR
+103 DLTDEYTVDHYEVR

-160 LQNVEDKLAMSRE
+160 LQNVEDKLTMSRE

-187 AQADSDNVINLLT
+187 AQADSGNVINLLT

-246 SIKYHMNITGSPIM
+246 SIKYHMNISGSPIM

-287 VFNDEQMKLMDFQP
+287 VFNDDQMRLMDFQP

-315 VIPVYIDSAGE
+315 VIPVYINSSGQ
-326 LVNDDTSDDQRTTSI
+326 LVNADTTAKNRTTSV

-371 RGMYYNQFWHDTKKY
+371 RGMFYNQFWHDTKKY

-405 GGEGSSD
+405 GGGEGGGDSD
-412 ITVESLTATE
+412 LTT
-422 NKTYTAPAGTAYSPV
+422 
-437 IVNVPTVTVESLNA
+437 
-451 TENTTYTAPEGK
+451 
-463 AYSPVVV
+463 
-470 NVPSDFT
+470 
-477 KATVTITDNRGV
+477 ATVTITDNRATGNYIGFLV
-489 GDPISF
+489 CECCEINGYDDDYPALVAPNTRSIKPGD
-495 LYATYAEADDPFPAA
+495 
-510 AIPETGTSMT
+510 
-520 GGSPITLPVILY
+520 SPQEFKVSLY
-532 KGATTLVF
+532 KGGSLIIPA
-540 ESSLESSSTITGAEY
+540 SSINSFANITGQYEWLKNR
-555 DWSGGYLTLE
+555 DLLIKGD
-565 GSCSIEFTAPL
+565 CNIELVTPSSN

>member
-25 ASLAPVDT
+25 TSIAPVDT
-33 AGFVSMATT
+33 ASFVSMATT
-42 LLKMGYDPLATAIS
+42 LLQMGYDPLATAIS

-160 LQNVEDKLAMSRE
+160 LQNVEDKLTMSRE

-187 AQADSDNVINLLT
+187 AQADSGNVINLLT

-246 SIKYHMNITGSPIM
+246 SIKYHMNISGSPIM

-315 VIPVYIDSAGE
+315 VIPVYIDSSGQ
-326 LVNDDTSDDQRTTSI
+326 LVNADTTAENRTTSV

-405 GGEGSSD
+405 GGGEGGGD
-412 ITVESLTATE
+412 ITVEALSVTE
-422 NKTYTAPAGTAYSPV
+422 NGTYTAPS
-437 IVNVPTVTVESLNA
+437 
-451 TENTTYTAPEGK
+451 GK
-463 AYSPVVV
+463 AYSPVTV
-470 NVPSDFT
+470 NVPSGESDLSTAEVTFINSSE
-477 KATVTITDNRGV
+477 ATNSPYYIN
-489 GDPISF
+489 ISRVV
-495 LYATYAEADDPFPAA
+495 DDPVSTIVLSNIAVDA
-510 AIPETGTSMT
+510 ESSETVVV
-520 GGSPITLPVILY
+520 PLY
-532 KGATTLVF
+532 KGSFIMFASNISQASQATPPVVTGGVEF
-540 ESSLESSSTITGAEY
+540 DTTSGTAMIKITG
-555 DWSGGYLTLE
+555 DGT
-565 GSCSIEFTAPL
+565 FTAAGIPMN

>member
-25 ASLAPVDT
+25 TSIAPVDT
-33 AGFVSMATT
+33 ASFVSMATT
-42 LLKMGYDPLATAIS
+42 LLQMGYDPLATAIS

-90 QVVDRPLVDSKVY
+90 QVVDKPLVDSKVY
-103 DLTDEYAVDHYEVR
+103 DLVDEYAVDHYEVR

-160 LQNVEDKLAMSRE
+160 LQNVEDKLTMSRE

-187 AQADSDNVINLLT
+187 AQADSGNVINLLT

-246 SIKYHMNITGSPIM
+246 SVKYHMNITGSPIM

-287 VFNDEQMKLMDFQP
+287 VFNDDQMRLMDFQP

-315 VIPVYIDSAGE
+315 VIPVYINSSGQ
-326 LVNDDTSDDQRTTSI
+326 LVNADTTAAERTTSI

-400 DESDS
+400 DETDS
-405 GGEGSSD
+405 GGGEGGGD
-412 ITVESLTATE
+412 ITVEALSVTE
-422 NKTYTAPAGTAYSPV
+422 NGTYTAET
-437 IVNVPTVTVESLNA
+437 
-451 TENTTYTAPEGK
+451 GK
-463 AYSPVVV
+463 AYSPVTV
-470 NVPSDFT
+470 NVPSDYSE
-477 KATVTITDNRGV
+477 ATITIANRAYEAISLFFAHPVEAAGDVPAHSASMLSDETYV
-489 GDPISF
+489 G
-495 LYATYAEADDPFPAA
+495 
-510 AIPETGTSMT
+510 
-520 GGSPITLPVILY
+520 PITLY
-532 KGATTLVF
+532 KGSALIWSEDLSDTYTYSVSGNIEATTVGEGLKGYIV
-540 ESSLESSSTITGAEY
+540 TG
-555 DWSGGYLTLE
+555 D
-565 GSCSIEFTAPL
+565 CSITIAISQ

>member
-25 ASLAPVDT
+25 TSIAPVDT
-33 AGFVSMATT
+33 ASFVSMATT
-42 LLKMGYDPLATAIS
+42 LLQMGYDPLATAIS

-160 LQNVEDKLAMSRE
+160 LQNVEDKLTMSRE

-187 AQADSDNVINLLT
+187 AQADSGNVINLLT

-216 EDVKDPDRYGD
+216 EDVKDPDKYGD

-315 VIPVYIDSAGE
+315 VIPVYIDSSGQ
-326 LVNDDTSDDQRTTSI
+326 LVNADTTAQNRTTSV

-405 GGEGSSD
+405 GGGEGGGD
-412 ITVESLTATE
+412 ITVEALSVTE
-422 NKTYTAPAGTAYSPV
+422 NGTYTA
-437 IVNVPTVTVESLNA
+437 E
-451 TENTTYTAPEGK
+451 EGK
-463 AYSPVVV
+463 AYSPVTV
-470 NVPSDFT
+470 NVPSDFSIAHVTFINSDDT
-477 KATVTITDNRGV
+477 KFYTVTNLAMILDSHLEVDQVGV
-489 GDPISF
+489 QSSENVD
-495 LYATYAEADDPFPAA
+495 L
-510 AIPETGTSMT
+510 
-520 GGSPITLPVILY
+520 VLY
-532 KGATTLVF
+532 KGSVSVSIF
-540 ESSLESSSTITGAEY
+540 EDIDLETVPVVTGDISFDSDNGAFVITG
-555 DWSGGYLTLE
+555 DGSITLKGV
-565 GSCSIEFTAPL
+565 GSLG

>member
-25 ASLAPVDT
+25 TSIAPVDT
-33 AGFVSMATT
+33 ASFVSMATT
-42 LLKMGYDPLATAIS
+42 LLQMGYDPLATAIS

-160 LQNVEDKLAMSRE
+160 LQNVEDKLTMSRE

-187 AQADSDNVINLLT
+187 ALADSDNVINLLT

-246 SIKYHMNITGSPIM
+246 SVKYHMNISGSPIM

-287 VFNDEQMKLMDFQP
+287 VFNDDQMKLMDFQP

-315 VIPVYIDSAGE
+315 VIPVYINSSGE
-326 LVNDDTSDDQRTTSI
+326 LVNADTTADSRTTSV

-405 GGEGSSD
+405 GGGEGGGD
-412 ITVESLTATE
+412 ITVEALSVTE
-422 NKTYTAPAGTAYSPV
+422 NGTYTA
-437 IVNVPTVTVESLNA
+437 ES
-451 TENTTYTAPEGK
+451 GK
-463 AYSPVVV
+463 AYSPVTV
-470 NVPSDFT
+470 NVPSDLTTAEVTFINSSE
-477 KATVTITDNRGV
+477 ATNSPYYVN
-489 GDPISF
+489 ISQVV
-495 LYATYAEADDPFPAA
+495 DDPVSTIVLSNIAVDA
-510 AIPETGTSMT
+510 ESSETVVV
-520 GGSPITLPVILY
+520 PLY
-532 KGATTLVF
+532 KGSFIMYTSNISQANQATPPVVTGGVEF
-540 ESSLESSSTITGAEY
+540 DTTSGTAMINITG
-555 DWSGGYLTLE
+555 DGT
-565 GSCSIEFTAPL
+565 FTAAGIPMN

>member
-25 ASLAPVDT
+25 TSIAPVDT
-33 AGFVSMATT
+33 ASFVSMATT
-42 LLKMGYDPLATAIS
+42 LLQMGYDPLATAIS
-56 QVLAKTIFSV
+56 QVLAKTIFSI

-103 DLTDEYAVDHYEVR
+103 DLTDEHAVDHYEVR
-117 KPKVLQT
+117 KPKVLQA
-124 NYYGEETFSDFL
+124 NYYGEKTFSDFL

-160 LQNVEDKLAMSRE
+160 LQNVEDKLTMSRE

-187 AQADSDNVINLLT
+187 AQADSGNVINLLT

-216 EDVKDPDRYGD
+216 EDVKDPDKYGD

-246 SIKYHMNITGSPIM
+246 SVKYHMNISGSPIM

-287 VFNDEQMKLMDFQP
+287 VFNDDQMKLMDFQP

-315 VIPVYIDSAGE
+315 VIPVYIDSSGQ
-326 LVNDDTSDDQRTTSI
+326 LVNADTTAESRTTSV

-405 GGEGSSD
+405 GGGEGGGD
-412 ITVESLTATE
+412 ITVEALSVTE
-422 NKTYTAPAGTAYSPV
+422 NGTYTA
-437 IVNVPTVTVESLNA
+437 ES
-451 TENTTYTAPEGK
+451 GK
-463 AYSPVVV
+463 AYSPVTV
-470 NVPSDFT
+470 NVPSDFS
-477 KATVTITDNRGV
+477 KATVTVTDSRPAGDDITVTYAQYTEAGNGEPATAEAQMSSIV
-489 GDPISF
+489 PGDPSF
-495 LYATYAEADDPFPAA
+495 D
-510 AIPETGTSMT
+510 M
-520 GGSPITLPVILY
+520 PVILY
-532 KGATTLVF
+532 KGSSILTF
-540 ESSLESSSTITGAEY
+540 ETAVQNMCTITGAEY
-555 DWSGGYLTLE
+555 EWLTNKYLLIK
-565 GSCSIEFTAPL
+565 GSCEIEISTPI

>member
-25 ASLAPVDT
+25 TSIAPVDT
-33 AGFVSMATT
+33 ASFVSMANT
-42 LLKMGYDPLATAIS
+42 LLQMGYDPLATAIS
-56 QVLAKTIFSV
+56 QVLARTIFSV

-90 QVVDRPLVDSKVY
+90 QVVDKPLVDSKVY

-160 LQNVEDKLAMSRE
+160 LQNVEDKLTMSRE

-187 AQADSDNVINLLT
+187 ALADSGNVINLLT

-216 EDVKDPDRYGD
+216 EDVKDPDKYGD

-246 SIKYHMNITGSPIM
+246 SVKYHMNITGSPIM

-287 VFNDEQMKLMDFQP
+287 VFNDDQMKLMDFQP

-315 VIPVYIDSAGE
+315 VIPVYIDSSGQ
-326 LVNDDTSDDQRTTSI
+326 LVNADTTADNRTTSV

-405 GGEGSSD
+405 GGGEGGGD
-412 ITVESLTATE
+412 ITVEALSVTE
-422 NKTYTAPAGTAYSPV
+422 NGTYTA
-437 IVNVPTVTVESLNA
+437 ES
-451 TENTTYTAPEGK
+451 GK
-463 AYSPVVV
+463 AYSPVTV

-477 KATVTITDNRGV
+477 KGTVSITDNRAS
-489 GDPISF
+489 GDDISF
-495 LYATYAEADDPFPAA
+495 EYPSFGEAVDSYPAVA
-510 AIPETGTSMT
+510 LSEVGSIIA
-520 GGSPITLPVILY
+520 GGSPFDVSVILY
-532 KGATTLVF
+532 KGATTLFFTSDV
-540 ESSLESSSTITGAEY
+540 SAMCTITGAEY
-555 DWSGGYLTLE
+555 AWSGTLLILK
-565 GSCSIEFTAPL
+565 GSCEIEINTPAPSGD

>member
-25 ASLAPVDT
+25 TSIAPVDT
-33 AGFVSMATT
+33 ASFVSMATT
-42 LLKMGYDPLATAIS
+42 LLQMGYDPLATAIS

-160 LQNVEDKLAMSRE
+160 LQNVEDKLTMSRE

-187 AQADSDNVINLLT
+187 ALADSGNVINLLT

-216 EDVKDPDRYGD
+216 EDVKDPDKYGD

-246 SIKYHMNITGSPIM
+246 SVKYHMNITGSPIM

-287 VFNDEQMKLMDFQP
+287 VFNDDQMKLMDFQP

-315 VIPVYIDSAGE
+315 VIPVYIDSSGQ
-326 LVNDDTSDDQRTTSI
+326 LVNADTTAENRTTSV

-400 DESDS
+400 DEDDG
-405 GGEGSSD
+405 GGEGGGD
-412 ITVESLTATE
+412 ITVEALSVTA
-422 NKTYTAPAGTAYSPV
+422 NGTYTA
-437 IVNVPTVTVESLNA
+437 ES
-451 TENTTYTAPEGK
+451 GK
-463 AYSPVVV
+463 AYSPVTV
-470 NVPSDFT
+470 NVPSDFSIAHVT
-477 KATVTITDNRGV
+477 FVNSAETANRFYTVSIPKILSSPENALYMVPTNV
-489 GDPISF
+489 DPNSSVV
-495 LYATYAEADDPFPAA
+495 LDVP
-510 AIPETGTSMT
+510 
-520 GGSPITLPVILY
+520 LY
-532 KGATTLVF
+532 KGKCTLSIDNITNLDPLVAPTV
-540 ESSLESSSTITGAEY
+540 SGDVRVVADPDMQAPPTIVITGDGTY
-555 DWSGGYLTLE
+555 
-565 GSCSIEFTAPL
+565 TAAGVTMG

>member
-25 ASLAPVDT
+25 TSIAPVDT
-33 AGFVSMATT
+33 ASFVSMATT
-42 LLKMGYDPLATAIS
+42 LLQMGYDPLATAIS

-90 QVVDRPLVDSKVY
+90 QVVDKPLVDSKVY

-160 LQNVEDKLAMSRE
+160 LQNVEDKLTMSRE

-187 AQADSDNVINLLT
+187 ALADSDNVINLLT

-216 EDVKDPDRYGD
+216 EDVKDPDKYGD

-246 SIKYHMNITGSPIM
+246 SVKYHMNITGSPIM

-287 VFNDEQMKLMDFQP
+287 VFNDDQMKLMDFQP

-315 VIPVYIDSAGE
+315 VIPVYIDSSGQ
-326 LVNDDTSDDQRTTSI
+326 LVNADTTAQNRTTSV

-405 GGEGSSD
+405 GGEGGGD
-412 ITVESLTATE
+412 ITVEALSVTE
-422 NKTYTAPAGTAYSPV
+422 NGTYTA
-437 IVNVPTVTVESLNA
+437 E
-451 TENTTYTAPEGK
+451 EGK

-470 NVPSDFT
+470 NVPSTSEFSTARVTMIVKNVGQDTIPAANSAFAVYAPIKEMGST
-477 KATVTITDNRGV
+477 GNICVANSQFSSRSDVATNETYQGVFDVVLCNGACIFNPFMFGSQNIAVAADPGSVTGSGNVTINPD
-489 GDPISF
+489 
-495 LYATYAEADDPFPAA
+495 
-510 AIPETGTSMT
+510 TGN
-520 GGSPITLPVILY
+520 
-532 KGATTLVF
+532 A
-540 ESSLESSSTITGAEY
+540 TITGDAT
-555 DWSGGYLTLE
+555 LTLE
-565 GSCSIEFTAPL
+565 CEYYA

>member
-25 ASLAPVDT
+25 TSIAPVDT
-33 AGFVSMATT
+33 ASFVSMATT
-42 LLKMGYDPLATAIS
+42 LLQMGYDPLATAIS
-56 QVLAKTIFSV
+56 QVLARTIFSV
-66 RPYSELFKGIR
+66 RPYSKLFKGIR

-160 LQNVEDKLAMSRE
+160 LQNVEDKLTMSRE

-187 AQADSDNVINLLT
+187 AQADSGNVINLLT

-246 SIKYHMNITGSPIM
+246 SIKYHMNISGSPIM

-287 VFNDEQMKLMDFQP
+287 VFNDDQMRLMDFQP

-315 VIPVYIDSAGE
+315 VIPVYIDSSGQ
-326 LVNDDTSDDQRTTSI
+326 LVNADTTAESRTTSV

-405 GGEGSSD
+405 GGGEGGGDSD
-412 ITVESLTATE
+412 FSTAEVTFINNGVGLNNYYTVCLPHTE
-422 NKTYTAPAGTAYSPV
+422 ANDLIMDTVPV
-437 IVNVPTVTVESLNA
+437 RPGENAVINVPLYKGSFKINLITTAVFNNMRDDTTPSVTGGVAIDPGES
-451 TENTTYTAPEGK
+451 
-463 AYSPVVV
+463 
-470 NVPSDFT
+470 
-477 KATVTITDNRGV
+477 
-489 GDPISF
+489 
-495 LYATYAEADDPFPAA
+495 EADDPFLVITGDGTFTAA
-510 AIPETGTSMT
+510 GTS
-520 GGSPITLPVILY
+520 S
-532 KGATTLVF
+532 
-540 ESSLESSSTITGAEY
+540 
-555 DWSGGYLTLE
+555 D
-565 GSCSIEFTAPL
+565 